1 MPVSPAIAEELAA
14 VLGDLY
20 RAAEYSLIQVIRGM
34 LARNEGLPTWAEDR
48 LAALRD
54 LSGAL
59 AEVVDALAV
68 DADGT
73 VRQALSTAYERG
85 QAAAIAEM
93 GAVPV
98 AQAAAAATV
107 LPTASVVDR
116 LAAAV
121 LDTTTA
127 VHSSILRQTTDVYRE
142 VIARSAAA
150 PVLGVETR
158 RAATQ
163 QALNQFVDRGVARF
177 TDSAGR
183 SWGMAEYAEMALRS
197 ATGRAGIEAHSD
209 RLAAAGQQ
217 VVMVSEQPLH
227 CKRCDP
233 WAGKVLWRTSGAA
246 GTVMLQHATDGGWV
260 SVTVAGSLPDA
271 RSRGLLHPNCRC
283 SISVYLPG
291 VSTPPRPIPHPDGA
305 TYEDTQRQR
314 AIERQIRK
322 WKKRREA
329 ALDEPTRKAAAA
341 RIRAHQA
348 AMREHVERTGLRRKS
363 EREQPMRG
371 YGGQGGPAPGPRTP
385 RPDSGPTPAPVS
397 PRPPTPAAPTAAPS
411 GPRAPR
417 TEIPRRDLRRM
428 TRDDLRNEYTQRA
441 AQRAAAASGA
451 ETSEAIARQ
460 LRIIAEMRR
469 RRMKNIPK
477 YVPPSAAEQ
486 AAAEAVLTPFE
497 RAFIQTLR

>member
-1 MPVSPAIAEELAA
+1 MPVSPAVAEGLAT

-20 RAAEYSLIQVIRGM
+20 RAAEFSLIQAIRAA
-34 LARNEGLPTWAEDR
+34 LVRNESLPTWAEDR
-48 LAALRD
+48 LAAVRD
-54 LSGAL
+54 LSTAL
-59 AEVVDALAV
+59 SQVLDALAV

-73 VRQALSTAYERG
+73 VRQALATAYDRG
-85 QAAAIAEM
+85 QAAAVAEM
-93 GAVPV
+93 GAVPA
-98 AQAAAAATV
+98 AQAAVAATV
-107 LPTASVVDR
+107 LPTAPVVDR

-127 VHSSILRQTTDVYRE
+127 VHSSILRQATDVYRE

-177 TDSAGR
+177 VDSAGR

-197 ATGRAGIEAHSD
+197 ATGRAAIDAHSD

-233 WAGKVLWRTSGAA
+233 WAGKILWRSSGAA
-246 GTVMLQHATDGGWV
+246 GAVMLQHATDGGWV

-271 RSRGLLHPNCRC
+271 RARGLLHPNCRC

-291 VSTPPRPIPHPDGA
+291 VSTPPRPVPHPDGA

-322 WKKRREA
+322 WKKRHEA
-329 ALDEPTRKAAAA
+329 ALDEPTRKATAA

-371 YGGQGGPAPGPRTP
+371 HGGQGGPSSTPTP
-385 RPDSGPTPAPVS
+385 RPTPGPAPAPVT
-397 PRPPTPAAPTAAPS
+397 PRPPTPAAPTAARS
-411 GPRAPR
+411 VPRP
-417 TEIPRRDLRRM
+417 TGSNIPRRDVRRM
-428 TRDDLRNEYTQRA
+428 TQDDLRAEFAQRA
-441 AQRAAAASGA
+441 AQRSSATSADDLSGA
-451 ETSEAIARQ
+451 MLRQ
-460 LRIIAEMRR
+460 VRLIKEMKR
-469 RRMKNIPK
+469 RRMKNIPT
-477 YVPPSAAEQ
+477 YQAGNAAEQ
-486 AAAEAVLTPFE
+486 ALI
-497 RAFIQTLR
+497 RATENDATQARIRRLD